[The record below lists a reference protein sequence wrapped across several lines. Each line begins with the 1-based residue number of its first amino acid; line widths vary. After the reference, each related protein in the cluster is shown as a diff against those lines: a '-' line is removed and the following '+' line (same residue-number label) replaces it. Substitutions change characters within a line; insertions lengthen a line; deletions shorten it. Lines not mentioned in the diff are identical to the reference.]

1 MTIESNIIKIFE
13 QSMKNFSSWQFN
25 KLRFLE
31 YKILI
36 DDGHYK
42 PVSKDRKGKFSLKDT
57 NYNSLIKRIK
67 VCYIREIV

>member
-13 QSMKNFSSWQFN
+13 QSMKNFF
-25 KLRFLE
+25 K

-42 PVSKDRKGKFSLKDT
+42 PVSKNRKRKFSLKDT

-67 VCYIREIV
+67 VCYIRETV